1 MQVIGKK
8 AKMKLK
14 LLPLLLTIFLSIN
27 GISQIKY
34 GSNNGKY
41 LTIRGTK
48 LYYEEYGKGIPL
60 LLLHGGLGSITDF
73 KKCIP
78 NLSKKYK
85 VIAFDAPGLGRS
97 EFADSTMTYKLM
109 AHYYSEAI
117 DLLKLDSTY
126 VVGWSD
132 GGNVALLLA
141 KIRPDKIKKIAVS
154 GATYK
159 LEGTT
164 KESLEDINKF
174 SDTTWVIKELK
185 PWIKQYKEKSPT
197 GNWKKYITEAKRMWF
212 EEIYFQ
218 KSVLIEI
225 NTPTLLVYGDRDMYT
240 TELGLELHRAIKK
253 SQFCILPNT
262 SHDVF
267 WEKPDLIN
275 KILIDFFNKR

>member
-1 MQVIGKK
+1 MRFKI
-8 AKMKLK
+8 LI
-14 LLPLLLTIFLSIN
+14 LLFALTISLN
-27 GISQIKY
+27 GVAQIKY

-48 LYYEEYGKGIPL
+48 LYYEEYGKGTPL

-78 NLSKKYK
+78 NLSKKHK

-97 EFADSTMTYKLM
+97 EFADSVMTYKLM
-109 AHYYSEAI
+109 ADYYSKAI

-126 VVGWSD
+126 VIGWSD
-132 GGNVALLLA
+132 GGNAALLLA
-141 KIRPDKIKKIAVS
+141 KMRPDKIKKIAVS

-164 KESLEDINKF
+164 KESLEEINKF
-174 SDTTWVIKELK
+174 SDTAWVSKELK

-197 GNWKKYITEAKRMWF
+197 GNWERYINEAKKMWF
-212 EEIYFQ
+212 EEIYFE
-218 KSVLIEI
+218 KSILYELNI
-225 NTPTLLVYGDRDMYT
+225 PTLLVYGDRDMYS
-240 TELGLELHRAIKK
+240 TELGLELHKAIKK

-267 WEKPDLIN
+267 WEKSELISQ
-275 KILIDFFNKR
+275 IAMDFFSNK

>member
-1 MQVIGKK
+1 MRFKI
-8 AKMKLK
+8 LI
-14 LLPLLLTIFLSIN
+14 LLFTLTFPLS
-27 GISQIKY
+27 GVAQIKY

-48 LYYEEYGKGIPL
+48 LYYEEYGKGTPL

-97 EFADSTMTYKLM
+97 EFADSIMTYKLM
-109 AHYYSEAI
+109 ADYYSKAI

-126 VVGWSD
+126 VIGWSD
-132 GGNVALLLA
+132 GGNAALLLA
-141 KIRPDKIKKIAVS
+141 KMRPDKIKKIAVS

-164 KESLEDINKF
+164 KESLEEINKF
-174 SDTTWVIKELK
+174 SDTVWVSKELK

-197 GNWKKYITEAKRMWF
+197 GNWERYINEAKKMWF
-212 EEIYFQ
+212 EEIYFE
-218 KSVLIEI
+218 KSILYELNI
-225 NTPTLLVYGDRDMYT
+225 PTLLVYGDRDMYS
-240 TELGLELHRAIKK
+240 TELGLELHKAIKK

-267 WEKPDLIN
+267 WEKPELISQ
-275 KILIDFFNKR
+275 IAMDFFSNK

>member
-1 MQVIGKK
+1 MRFKI
-8 AKMKLK
+8 LI
-14 LLPLLLTIFLSIN
+14 LLFTLTFSLS
-27 GISQIKY
+27 GIAQIKY

-73 KKCIP
+73 KKCLP

-97 EFADSTMTYKLM
+97 EFADSIMTYKLI
-109 AHYYSEAI
+109 ADYYSKAI
-117 DLLKLDSTY
+117 DLLKLDDTY
-126 VVGWSD
+126 VIGWSD

-141 KIRPDKIKKIAVS
+141 KMRPDKIKKIAVS

-164 KESLEDINKF
+164 KASLEEINKF
-174 SDTTWVIKELK
+174 SDTVWVSKELK

-197 GNWKKYITEAKRMWF
+197 GNWKRYITEAKKMWF

-218 KSVLIEI
+218 KSILLEI
-225 NTPTLLVYGDRDMYT
+225 NIPTLLVYGDRDMYT
-240 TELGLELHRAIKK
+240 PELGLELHKAIKK

-267 WEKPDLIN
+267 WEKPELISQ
-275 KILIDFFNKR
+275 IAMDFFSTK

>member
-1 MQVIGKK
+1 MRFTI
-8 AKMKLK
+8 LI
-14 LLPLLLTIFLSIN
+14 LLFTLTLSLS
-27 GISQIKY
+27 GIAQIKY

-48 LYYEEYGKGIPL
+48 LYYEEYGKGTPL

-73 KKCIP
+73 KKCLP

-85 VIAFDAPGLGRS
+85 VIAFDSPGLGRS
-97 EFADSTMTYKLM
+97 DFADSIMTYKLM
-109 AHYYSEAI
+109 ADYYSKAI

-141 KIRPDKIKKIAVS
+141 KMRPDKIKKIAVS

-164 KESLEDINKF
+164 KASLEEINKF
-174 SDTTWVIKELK
+174 SDTIWVSKELK

-197 GNWKKYITEAKRMWF
+197 GNWQRYITEAKRMWF

-218 KSVLIEI
+218 KSILLDI
-225 NTPTLLVYGDRDMYT
+225 NIPTLLGYGDRDMYT
-240 TELGLELHRAIKK
+240 PELGLELYKAIKK

-267 WEKPDLIN
+267 WEKPELISQ
-275 KILIDFFNKR
+275 IAMDFFSTK

>member
-1 MQVIGKK
+1 MRFKI
-8 AKMKLK
+8 LI
-14 LLPLLLTIFLSIN
+14 LLFTLTLSLS
-27 GISQIKY
+27 GIAQIKY

-48 LYYEEYGKGIPL
+48 LYYEEYGKGTPL

-97 EFADSTMTYKLM
+97 EFADSTLTYKLM
-109 AHYYSEAI
+109 ADYYSKAI
-117 DLLKLDSTY
+117 DILKLDSTY
-126 VVGWSD
+126 VIGWSD
-132 GGNVALLLA
+132 GGNAALLLA
-141 KIRPDKIKKIAVS
+141 KMRPDKIKKIAVS

-164 KESLEDINKF
+164 KASLEEINKF
-174 SDTTWVIKELK
+174 SDTVWVSKELK

-197 GNWKKYITEAKRMWF
+197 GNWKRYITEAKRMWF

-218 KSVLIEI
+218 KSILLDI
-225 NTPTLLVYGDRDMYT
+225 NIPTLLVYGDRDMYT
-240 TELGLELHRAIKK
+240 PELGLELYKAIKK

-267 WEKPDLIN
+267 WEKPELISQ
-275 KILIDFFNKR
+275 ITMDFFSTK